1 MWLLFSLLSLS
12 PAAPCCSPLLLTL
25 LPLSLSF
32 SSLFL
37 SFSLFLFLFSP
48 PFEKPQNPTE
58 RDPLHQ
64 GLIVERAK
72 LRAREQ
78 EVDLT
83 SKLGRAQAVSAAA
96 PKSAQGGWHC
106 SVCDCV
112 LKDSKAWL
120 DHINGKYHNAALG
133 MSMRV
138 ERSSKDEVREK
149 LDALAREREAAREK
163 KRERKALLKAG
174 VAVAGEGGEG
184 DDADGNGG
192 GAGSSLSKSAAAAAG
207 SFDPEDAFAR
217 RVAERE
223 AAEAAEM
230 EAKRA
235 ALAAARK
242 KNSKKEE
249 EEEDEDEDAAAM
261 AAAMG
266 FKSFG

>member
-1 MWLLFSLLSLS
+1 MWIFCFFLPRPFRRRAHPLPFSSSFFFLLSLS
-12 PAAPCCSPLLLTL
+12 V
-25 LPLSLSF
+25 PLS
-32 SSLFL
+32 
-37 SFSLFLFLFSP
+37 P
-48 PFEKPQNPTE
+48 KKTTTKMNTE

-83 SKLGRAQAVSAAA
+83 SRLGRAQAVSAAA
-96 PKSAQGGWHC
+96 HKSAQGGWYC

-138 ERSSKDEVREK
+138 EKSSKDEVKEK
-149 LDALAREREAAREK
+149 LEALAREKEAARAK
-163 KRERKALLKAG
+163 KREEKMLKAG
-174 VAVAGEGGEG
+174 VAGENG
-184 DDADGNGG
+184 DDDGDNGG
-192 GAGSSLSKSAAAAAG
+192 GRACSAAAT
-207 SFDPEDAFAR
+207 FDPEDAFAR
-217 RVAERE
+217 RIAERE
-223 AAEAAEM
+223 AAEAAEK

-235 ALAAARK
+235 ALAAAKKK

-249 EEEDEDEDAAAM
+249 EEEEEEDEDAAAM

>member
-1 MWLLFSLLSLS
+1 M
-12 PAAPCCSPLLLTL
+12 
-25 LPLSLSF
+25 
-32 SSLFL
+32 
-37 SFSLFLFLFSP
+37 
-48 PFEKPQNPTE
+48 
-58 RDPLHQ
+58 HQ

-83 SKLGRAQAVSAAA
+83 SKLGRQQAVSAAA

-106 SVCDCV
+106 NVCDCV

-138 ERSSKDEVREK
+138 EKSSKDEVKEK
-149 LDALAREREAAREK
+149 LEALAREQEAARAK
-163 KRERKALLKAG
+163 KREKKMLLKAG
-174 VAVAGEGGEG
+174 VAAGGEEG
-184 DDADGNGG
+184 DDGDNEN
-192 GAGSSLSKSAAAAAG
+192 GAGPSSRSAAATI
-207 SFDPEDAFAR
+207 DPEDAFSR
-217 RVAERE
+217 RIAERE
-223 AAEAAEM
+223 AAEAAER
-230 EAKRA
+230 EARRA
-235 ALAAARK
+235 ALAATKK

-249 EEEDEDEDAAAM
+249 EEEEDEDAAAM

>member
-1 MWLLFSLLSLS
+1 M
-12 PAAPCCSPLLLTL
+12 
-25 LPLSLSF
+25 
-32 SSLFL
+32 
-37 SFSLFLFLFSP
+37 
-48 PFEKPQNPTE
+48 
-58 RDPLHQ
+58 HQ

-120 DHINGKYHNAALG
+120 DHINGRYHNAALG

-138 ERSSKDEVREK
+138 EKASRDEVKEK
-149 LDALAREREAAREK
+149 LEALAREREAARAK
-163 KRERKALLKAG
+163 KREQKLLVK
-174 VAVAGEGGEG
+174 
-184 DDADGNGG
+184 NGG
-192 GAGSSLSKSAAAAAG
+192 ARGGGDSDDDNGAAG
-207 SFDPEDAFAR
+207 PTSSKPSNYDPEDAFAR
-217 RVAERE
+217 RIAERE
-223 AAEAAEM
+223 AAEARER

-235 ALAAARK
+235 ALAAAKK
-242 KNSKKEE
+242 KNLKEEEKKEE
-249 EEEDEDEDAAAM
+249 EEEEDEDAAAM

>member
-1 MWLLFSLLSLS
+1 MDLVSECGSSFAVLSLS
-12 PAAPCCSPLLLTL
+12 PAAVRACSPLLILALCTHL
-25 LPLSLSF
+25 
-32 SSLFL
+32 SLFL
-37 SFSLFLFLFSP
+37 SLLSFSP
-48 PFEKPQNPTE
+48 LPPFKNPKTLLE

-96 PKSAQGGWHC
+96 PKSAQGGWLC

-138 ERSSKDEVREK
+138 EQSSKDEVREK
-149 LDALAREREAAREK
+149 LDALAREREAARAK

-174 VAVAGEGGEG
+174 VAWR
-184 DDADGNGG
+184 
-192 GAGSSLSKSAAAAAG
+192 KK
-207 SFDPEDAFAR
+207 
-217 RVAERE
+217 
-223 AAEAAEM
+223 
-230 EAKRA
+230 EAKTTMQR
-235 ALAAARK
+235 
-242 KNSKKEE
+242 
-249 EEEDEDEDAAAM
+249 
-261 AAAMG
+261 
-266 FKSFG
+266 